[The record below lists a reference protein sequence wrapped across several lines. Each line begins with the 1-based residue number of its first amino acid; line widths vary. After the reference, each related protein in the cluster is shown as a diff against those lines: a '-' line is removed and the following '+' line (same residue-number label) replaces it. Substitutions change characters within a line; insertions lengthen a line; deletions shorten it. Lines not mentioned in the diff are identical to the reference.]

1 MCARFITVNK
11 GTTKKHESTKK
22 APEPK
27 RHKRFLLTH
36 LCLLYF
42 FVAPPLPICPNH
54 LPFPRRALV
63 AQLDRAFDFE
73 SKGRRFEP
81 CRVHHTSPLLALQS
95 THPERRMPEKSS
107 TIEQRAKLAILGI
120 RYDDNSSFTKGAADA
135 PPQIRAA
142 LRSDAWNLTTE
153 NGTDLSGDSVFFDAG
168 DIEPV
173 PGSDMFTLIENSVHT
188 LIADG
193 LSPISLGGD
202 HSITYP
208 IVRAFARK
216 FNNLSVV
223 HFDAHPD
230 LYDNYQ
236 GNRNSHASPF
246 ARIME
251 QRLVKRLVQV
261 GIRTFTAHQRE
272 QVRRFG
278 VESIEMHQLTDRLQ
292 LEFDSPVYI
301 SFDIDALDPAFAPGV
316 SHREPGGMSTRQAID
331 LIQRLQGKVVGADIV
346 EFNPRMDPL
355 HITGTVCAKLLKEI
369 AARMLE

>member
-1 MCARFITVNK
+1 
-11 GTTKKHESTKK
+11 
-22 APEPK
+22 
-27 RHKRFLLTH
+27 
-36 LCLLYF
+36 
-42 FVAPPLPICPNH
+42 
-54 LPFPRRALV
+54 
-63 AQLDRAFDFE
+63 
-73 SKGRRFEP
+73 
-81 CRVHHTSPLLALQS
+81 
-95 THPERRMPEKSS
+95 MPDNSS
-107 TIEQRAKLAILGI
+107 NSSEQRAKLALIGI
-120 RYDDNSSFTKGAADA
+120 RYDENSSFTKGAADA

-153 NGTDLSGDSVFFDAG
+153 NGTDLSGDNVFFDAG

-173 PGSDMFTLIENSVHT
+173 PGSNMFTLIENSIYT

-193 LSPISLGGD
+193 LAPISLGGD
-202 HSITYP
+202 HSITFP
-208 IVRAFARK
+208 IVRALARK
-216 FNNLSVV
+216 YKDLSVV

-251 QRLVKRLVQV
+251 EKLIKRLVQV
-261 GIRTFTAHQRE
+261 GIRTFTAHQRD
-272 QVRRFG
+272 QVRKFG
-278 VESIEMHQLTDRLQ
+278 VESIEMHQLNDPLQ

-316 SHREPGGMSTRQAID
+316 SHREPGGLSTRQAID
-331 LIQRLQGKVVGADIV
+331 LIQRLKGKVVGADIV

>member
-1 MCARFITVNK
+1 
-11 GTTKKHESTKK
+11 
-22 APEPK
+22 
-27 RHKRFLLTH
+27 
-36 LCLLYF
+36 
-42 FVAPPLPICPNH
+42 
-54 LPFPRRALV
+54 
-63 AQLDRAFDFE
+63 
-73 SKGRRFEP
+73 
-81 CRVHHTSPLLALQS
+81 
-95 THPERRMPEKSS
+95 MPEQSPS
-107 TIEQRAKLAILGI
+107 TEQRAKLALIGI
-120 RYDDNSSFTKGAADA
+120 RYDENSSFTKGAADA

-142 LRSDAWNLTTE
+142 LRSDAWNMNSE
-153 NGTDLSGDSVFFDAG
+153 NGTDLSGESTFFDAG

-173 PGSDMFTLIENSVHT
+173 PGSDMPTLIENSIST

-216 FNNLSVV
+216 YRDLSIL

-251 QRLVKRLVQV
+251 QRLAKRLVQV
-261 GIRTFTAHQRE
+261 GIRTFTSHQRE
-272 QVRRFG
+272 QVRKFN
-278 VESIEMHQLTDRLQ
+278 VESIEMHNLTTNLQ

-316 SHREPGGMSTRQAID
+316 SHREPGGLSTRQAID
-331 LIQRLQGKVVGADIV
+331 LIQRLKGQVVGADIV

-369 AARMLE
+369 AARMIAG

>member
-1 MCARFITVNK
+1 MPNK
-11 GTTKKHESTKK
+11 
-22 APEPK
+22 
-27 RHKRFLLTH
+27 
-36 LCLLYF
+36 
-42 FVAPPLPICPNH
+42 
-54 LPFPRRALV
+54 
-63 AQLDRAFDFE
+63 
-73 SKGRRFEP
+73 
-81 CRVHHTSPLLALQS
+81 LAL
-95 THPERRMPEKSS
+95 
-107 TIEQRAKLAILGI
+107 IGI
-120 RYDDNSSFTKGAADA
+120 RYDENSSFTKGAADA

-142 LRSDAWNLTTE
+142 LRSDAWHLTTE
-153 NGTDLSGDSVFFDAG
+153 NGTDLSGESIIFDAG

-173 PGSDMFTLIENSVHT
+173 AGSKMFTLIENSLHT

-216 FNNLSVV
+216 YKDLSIL

-230 LYDNYQ
+230 IYDSYQ

-251 QRLVKRLVQV
+251 EKLVKRLVQV
-261 GIRTFTAHQRE
+261 GIRTFNAHQRE
-272 QVRRFG
+272 QVKKFG
-278 VESIEMHQLTDRLQ
+278 VEAIEMRQLRDD
-292 LEFDSPVYI
+292 LELVFDSPVYI

-331 LIQRLQGKVVGADIV
+331 LIQRMKGKVVGADIV

-369 AARMLE
+369 AARMVED